1 MNLISAFESPRLT
14 LKRAKHHI
22 HDLKEVIQ
30 AFKNEQPQ
38 PWSYEI
44 DTDSQPPNTVYKIK
58 FYQLPPT
65 DATCI
70 LFDAVNNLR
79 ATLDQIGYSAAIA
92 SGKIKPER
100 TKFLFGND
108 VKDPSKWKSTGLP
121 TEIVDLF
128 RSVEP
133 YEGGNGQRLW
143 AVNRLCNLKKHSQ
156 LVPTRITGAVA
167 RFGAYFPDFTAA
179 VTGFGGSNWMTNE
192 HEFILMVRPPG
203 DPTSI
208 SRAILILP
216 SLSMP
221 WISFETSLS
230 LEFLRERLLDCRL
243 AGLCRSYLPEG
254 GFPISHAVKPPHRSS
269 PTPFGL
275 LNPRP
280 SSTS

>member
-1 MNLISAFESPRLT
+1 MTTADPFDSPCLT
-14 LKRAKHHI
+14 LERAKHHI
-22 HDLKEVIQ
+22 RDLKQVIQ
-30 AFKNEQPQ
+30 AFKNEQTQ

-44 DTDSQPPNTVYKIK
+44 DTDSQPPNTVYKIRFHK
-58 FYQLPPT
+58 LPPS

-121 TEIVDLF
+121 AEIVDLF

-203 DPTSI
+203 EPDLNITGNFDFTVSVDAVDFIRDQPIVGVLEGAAGSVADLLVSAEAI
-208 SRAILILP
+208 CQRAD
-216 SLSMP
+216 
-221 WISFETSLS
+221 W
-230 LEFLRERLLDCRL
+230 
-243 AGLCRSYLPEG
+243 G
-254 GFPISHAVKPPHRSS
+254 
-269 PTPFGL
+269 
-275 LNPRP
+275 
-280 SSTS
+280 

>member
-1 MNLISAFESPRLT
+1 MTTADPFDSPCLT
-14 LKRAKHHI
+14 LERAKHHI
-22 HDLKEVIQ
+22 RDLKQVIQ

-44 DTDSQPPNTVYKIK
+44 DTDSQPPNTVYKIRFHK
-58 FYQLPPT
+58 LPPS

-108 VKDPSKWKSTGLP
+108 VKDPSKWKSTDLP
-121 TEIVDLF
+121 AEIVDLF
-128 RSVEP
+128 RSIEP

-156 LVPTRITGAVA
+156 LVPTKITGAVA
-167 RFGAYFPDFTAA
+167 RFAAWVPDGTSAELA
-179 VTGFGGSNWMTNE
+179 SVGPT
-192 HEFILMVRPPG
+192 RC
-203 DPTSI
+203 PTSMSLSSWCAHPATQTRTSLAI
-208 SRAILILP
+208 SISP

-221 WISFETSLS
+221 WNSFGTSLS
-230 LEFLRERLLDCRL
+230 WGFLRARQ
-243 AGLCRSYLPEG
+243 ARS
-254 GFPISHAVKPPHRSS
+254 A
-269 PTPFGL
+269 TC
-275 LNPRP
+275 
-280 SSTS
+280 